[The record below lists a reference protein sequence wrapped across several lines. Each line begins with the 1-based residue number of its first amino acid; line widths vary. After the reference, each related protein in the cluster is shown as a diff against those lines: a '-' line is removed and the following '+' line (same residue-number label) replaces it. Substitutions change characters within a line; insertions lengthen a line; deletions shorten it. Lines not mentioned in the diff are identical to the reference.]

1 MKNCMSW
8 ELHMSTVTNTRM
20 IIRTIMMGSIATS
33 MDMENMDIIMCTV
46 RKKRCPALSGGA
58 ATANST

>member
-8 ELHMSTVTNTRM
+8 ELHTSTVTNTRM

-46 RKKRCPALSGGA
+46 RKKRKQL
-58 ATANST
+58 